1 MAHALVRNLPGNDRA
16 GRPICSLHRTGR
28 RLIDT
33 LLTHETIPT
42 PVPRGSRQ
50 DRPWMPKTVLVTPAA
65 LGFLHGAAMVERAEQ
80 AGARIV
86 RLSSDRLSGLPDQ
99 YRDAK
104 TTMAVVV
111 ASPSRRKPQ
120 PIPPSADWRFDLA
133 EGCPAHCQYCYLAGS
148 LPGPPIVRAYANL
161 PEILAEL
168 PPLLGQGTIT
178 SRSDARRHEGTTFEC
193 SCYTDPLAIEP
204 VTGSLSA
211 AIRHFG
217 AWDADVQLRFTT
229 KFGNV
234 ETLLDLPHRG
244 RTRIRFSLNARSA
257 ERYEGGAP
265 RMNRR
270 LAALRAVAGAGYPVG
285 ITVAPILPL
294 PDWQAE
300 YDALLADVADKSKT
314 VLVGWYPGSS
324 LPMDE
329 AERTRKLT
337 KFGTGKWVLPRVEMA
352 ALRAHMTEALARHL
366 PMARL
371 LYWT

>member
-1 MAHALVRNLPGNDRA
+1 MAGAAPLPR
-16 GRPICSLHRTGR
+16 RT
-28 RLIDT
+28 
-33 LLTHETIPT
+33 
-42 PVPRGSRQ
+42 SRQ
-50 DRPWMPKTVLVTPAA
+50 DRPWIQETVLVTPSA
-65 LGFLHGAAMVERAEQ
+65 LGFAHGAAMVERAEQ
-80 AGARIV
+80 AGSRIV
-86 RLSSDRLSGLPDQ
+86 RLAADRLNGLPDR

-111 ASPSRRKPQ
+111 APPSRRKPQ

-148 LPGPPIVRAYANL
+148 LAGPPIVRAYANL
-161 PEILAEL
+161 DEILFEL

-211 AIRHFG
+211 AIRRFG

-234 ETLLDLPHRG
+234 ETLLDLPHNG

-257 ERYEGGAP
+257 ERFEGGAP
-265 RMNRR
+265 RMDRR
-270 LAALRAVAGAGYPVG
+270 LAALRAVAQAGYPVG

-294 PDWQAE
+294 PDWRTE
-300 YDALLADVADKSKT
+300 YDRLLADVADALDGMPAVDLTAELITHRFTDKSKT
-314 VLVGWYPGSS
+314 VLAGWYPGSS

-337 KFGTGKWVLPRVEMA
+337 KFGTGKWVLPRDEMG
-352 ALRAHMTEALARHL
+352 ALRAFMTDALQRHL